1 LTRLSSV
8 LRYVPPE
15 YIALVYEGLGER
27 DRALAWFEKAYA
39 EHSMN
44 VWMLPDPQL
53 DGIRMEARFQ
63 HLMRQ
68 MGLPELVPAS

>member
-27 DRALAWFEKAYA
+27 DRALTWFEKAYA
-39 EHSMN
+39 ERSMN
-44 VWMLPDPQL
+44 VWMLPTRNST
-53 DGIRMEARFQ
+53 GSEWK
-63 HLMRQ
+63 H
-68 MGLPELVPAS
+68 ASSI